1 MTPSPTKRA
10 RGADP
15 TIHPWQKLRQGLE
28 QLLSSSASPPAAG
41 TRSWS
46 PDLRVIDK
54 RRELVFRLASRGIDP
69 RKIQIRLAGNV
80 LTLSGASVDQRP
92 EHHGYRAF
100 SRSIVL
106 PRDVDAA
113 QISAQARGSVLTV
126 WLPKR
131 RPTTDASTLK
141 RLGFPN
147 KVSEIMTR
155 EVRSV
160 APETFVAE
168 AARAMATFDIGSLP
182 VCEGGRVVGI
192 LTDRDVAVRVVAR
205 GLDPAGVRVKEIMTR
220 DPLSCSP
227 DDALAD
233 AEQIMA
239 DAQIRRLPV
248 VDGDGKL
255 VGYLSTAKIA
265 RSEQDARAGRLLR
278 GVSEPGKPVL
288 RRPAPAPRSPASGAE

>member
-1 MTPSPTKRA
+1 
-10 RGADP
+10 
-15 TIHPWQKLRQGLE
+15 
-28 QLLSSSASPPAAG
+28 
-41 TRSWS
+41 
-46 PDLRVIDK
+46 VIDK
-54 RRELVFRLASRGIDP
+54 HREVVIRLASREIDP
-69 RKIQIRLAGNV
+69 RKIRIQVSGNV
-80 LTLSGASVDQRP
+80 LALSGASVDLRP
-92 EHHGYRAF
+92 GHHGYRAF
-100 SRSIVL
+100 GRSIVL

-113 QISAQARGSVLTV
+113 QITAQARGHVLMV
-126 WLPKR
+126 RLPKR
-131 RPTTDASTLK
+131 RPTTDASTLQ
-141 RLGFPN
+141 RLGFPY
-147 KVSEIMTR
+147 KVGDIMTR

-205 GLDPAGVRVKEIMTR
+205 GFDPAGVRVKEIMTG
-220 DPLSCSP
+220 DPLVCSP

-233 AEQIMA
+233 AEQMMA

-265 RSEQDARAGRLLR
+265 RCELDTRAGRLLR
-278 GVSEPGKPVL
+278 GVSEPGKPVV
-288 RRPAPAPRSPASGAE
+288 RRPAPRG